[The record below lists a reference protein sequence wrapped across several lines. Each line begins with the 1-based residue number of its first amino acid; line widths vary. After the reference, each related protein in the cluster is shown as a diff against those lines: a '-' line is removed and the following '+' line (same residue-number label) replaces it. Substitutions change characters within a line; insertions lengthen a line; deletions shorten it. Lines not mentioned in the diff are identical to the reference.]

1 MRKKTLAF
9 MYIGESHGFHKQKFN
24 FSTKETFNVRTEDD
38 GKLIIR
44 EEKCKEKLSAEFW
57 GKDILEVN
65 LLVGENGAGKT
76 TVMRL
81 ICQWI
86 CQLSQKQLPMET
98 GILVFKDND
107 DFAYIAFSQRKE
119 ITVSADIRKMELHE
133 NGYFSDFFQ
142 DIQLVYCSNTM
153 TELKIAGYDMFQDCS
168 LPCRLR
174 EANDNGHVMGEDIT
188 RNYEYYEF
196 DRQINVAFE
205 DEEFPIDYILMEIHI
220 YTFTVL
226 DSLLLHHKQDIRKE
240 FQELMEGMGDNEASG
255 SQEDYLKTRLLCAV
269 FMGLIIK
276 MLKWGNKYRDND
288 RNRIEDSLETIIRF
302 NVIKYDDFKQS
313 RGNVLKD
320 FFNELFDQCQKSYQ
334 DSKCRDDYR
343 NYWGNIGSYVN
354 QVIDFIGDREDNQF
368 LSGWAAQ
375 ATADKT
381 DGEKHA
387 WIINLK
393 ENKANF
399 GKFWKV
405 YYPMA
410 SRLENIHFSWV
421 ASSGQKSWAELFSEL
436 KINKESMRK
445 FPENKKNIWY
455 FLDEPDNTFHP
466 EWTRKLI
473 DEIVTALN
481 DGCSKKQVWISTHSP
496 IMLSDMPGQAVTCL
510 KKTSEGNKEV
520 DNTRKD
526 TFGQNIYVLYN
537 DAFFLQKGVIG
548 EFVST
553 KINKAVKGLEIIEKE
568 LMDMNGQSMQTKKR
582 IEEISN
588 EIEEYEGTADLLAEP
603 LFGTQIKRYLKN
615 CKRLLER
622 VKQSD

>member
-9 MYIGESHGFHKQKFN
+9 MYIGNSHGFLKQKFN
-24 FSTKETFNVRTEDD
+24 FSTKETFDVRTEDD

-98 GILVFKDND
+98 GILIFKDND

-119 ITVSADIRKMELHE
+119 ITISADIRKMELHE

-153 TELKIAGYDMFQDCS
+153 TELKIASYDMFQDCS

-205 DEEFPIDYILMEIHI
+205 DEEFPIDYILMEIDI
-220 YTFTVL
+220 YPFTVL
-226 DSLLLHHKQDIRKE
+226 DSLLLNHRQDIQKE
-240 FQELMEGMGDNEASG
+240 FQELMESISG
-255 SQEDYLKTRLLCAV
+255 NGANDFKEDYLKTRLLYAV
-269 FMGLIIK
+269 FIGLIIK

-288 RNRIEDSLETIIRF
+288 RNRIEDSLELAIRF

-320 FFNELFDQCQKSYQ
+320 FFNELFDQCQKFYQ
-334 DSKCRDDYR
+334 NSKYRDDYR
-343 NYWGNIGSYVN
+343 NYWGNMGSYVN
-354 QVIDFIGDREDNQF
+354 QVIDFIGDRGDNQF

-381 DGEKHA
+381 AGEKHA

-393 ENKANF
+393 ENKENF
-399 GKFWKV
+399 TSFWEV
-405 YYPMA
+405 YYPIA
-410 SRLENIHFSWV
+410 SRLENIYFSWV

-436 KINKESMRK
+436 KINKESIRK

-481 DGCSKKQVWISTHSP
+481 DGSSKKQVWISTHSP

-537 DAFFLQKGVIG
+537 DAFFLQKGVMG

-553 KINKAVKGLEIIEKE
+553 KINKMVIELENVEKE
-568 LMDMNGQSMQTKKR
+568 LMDMYRQEKQSKER
-582 IEEISN
+582 IEDIDKK
-588 EIEEYEGTADLLAEP
+588 IVEYEETADLLAEP